1 MINRTDIHLVYW
13 EEDRT
18 ELVTA
23 EIKVELKWSNFTNLI
38 PSLSDHSHGERQIHV
53 QTWSMT
59 NPGGTS
65 IQLWFCSWNTA
76 EPTGLS
82 LKALLTPLPAH
93 SGWLDKDIQ
102 KVAMIHWLIHH
113 PSNQWLLFPLNACK
127 NKHFFQLLTQIY
139 LKKQIRNLISNFKK
153 EGICGGA
160 SRKHGCGMLVI
171 CRMKRNPDKWLRW
184 GKCHSKGLRLI
195 KNTCC
200 CWIWQKEAPCQIGLC
215 EFNSI

>member
-1 MINRTDIHLVYW
+1 MKTDAIIFYEGSCQGRLSNTPREQSKHRWREGDGLKLIEKVINRTDIHLVYW
-13 EEDRT
+13 GEDRT

-38 PSLSDHSHGERQIHV
+38 PSLSDHSHGECQIHV

-113 PSNQWLLFPLNACK
+113 PSMLKSMTAFP
-127 NKHFFQLLTQIY
+127 
-139 LKKQIRNLISNFKK
+139 
-153 EGICGGA
+153 
-160 SRKHGCGMLVI
+160 
-171 CRMKRNPDKWLRW
+171 P
-184 GKCHSKGLRLI
+184 
-195 KNTCC
+195 
-200 CWIWQKEAPCQIGLC
+200 
-215 EFNSI
+215 